1 MFLLCRCHYECGLPY
16 DTLKFNEIGS
26 ENYSQMLKCSPIQ
39 YVKNV
44 NVPVLIELGDS
55 DLRVPGNQGKQ
66 FYFALQTA
74 GKETKY
80 VHMWVLYFRYNYT
93 VNILYVCTCN

>member
-1 MFLLCRCHYECGLPY
+1 MFSLCRCHYECGLPY
-16 DTLKFNEIGS
+16 DALKFNEIGS

-80 VHMWVLYFRYNYT
+80 VGT
-93 VNILYVCTCN
+93 VF